1 MSKILLVGGAGYIG
15 SHTAVELLEGGDEVI
30 IVDNFSNSK
39 REVIDRIEKIT
50 NKRPLLYEVDT
61 RDGDFEK
68 VFIENKIDAVVD
80 FAAYKAV
87 GDSVKNPLD
96 YYNNNMMSLINTLQ
110 YMKKYGINNFVF
122 SSSATVYGNAKKEDL
137 PVDEAFP
144 RSTQNPYGST
154 KMMGEMILDDVYTS
168 DSKFNCIVLRYFNPV
183 GAHESGLIGE
193 ESGSIPANLM
203 PYITKVAIGE
213 LPYLNIFGDDYD
225 TVDGTGV
232 RDYIHVVDLAIGHVK
247 AIKRLLDNN
256 VGVEYFNLGTGRG
269 YSVMEMVKMFSKVSG
284 REVKYKIVGKRPGDI
299 GSLYADCKKAE
310 NVLGWKSR
318 YDLEKMCEDSWRWQ
332 SMNPN
337 GY

>member
-137 PVDEAFP
+137 PVDETFP

-269 YSVMEMVKMFSKVSG
+269 YSVMEMVNMFSKVSG